1 MQPTIVE
8 HIAIIGAGPG
18 GLALALALHSMG
30 ISVTVF
36 EQRTRDTS
44 MGGAII
50 LAPNALRVLES
61 LGVYSRLKSK
71 GFNFDDFAFVNE
83 QHELLN
89 KFPFGSKSQYGF
101 SALRIRRRVVVSEL
115 VAVAEERGITIQFER
130 NFSHVVEENETGVT
144 FQFKDGLAVNAS
156 LLVGAD
162 GIHSRVRM
170 HLDPLVK
177 PIYSGQLALGCVVPK
192 SAISF
197 PVPFSYQFPA
207 IIYGTNG
214 AFLFIPEDVAGE
226 EILIGTQ
233 KSFPER
239 DREGWTSLSSSK
251 EEVMELFKSNLGAW
265 PEMVASGVTAATK
278 EHLTI
283 WPYYSIPR
291 SEKWLSEGERV
302 VILGDAAHAI
312 PPTGGQGACMAFED
326 AYSLALVLSCLSSK
340 LTLQAGLKEWQK
352 HRLERVDNVMALT
365 RQLGSLRLSA
375 DERAELA
382 RKEEMPGDYLIGDAG
397 SHLSWLYSLDL
408 GTELQSWFQE

>member
-1 MQPTIVE
+1 
-8 HIAIIGAGPG
+8 
-18 GLALALALHSMG
+18 MG

-44 MGGAII
+44 VGGAIV
-50 LAPNALRVLES
+50 LAPNAIRVLDS
-61 LGVYSRLKSK
+61 LDVYSRLSGK
-71 GFNFDDFAFVNE
+71 GFGFDNFAFVNE
-83 QHELLN
+83 QHEVLN
-89 KFPFGSKSQYGF
+89 TFPFGGKSQYGF
-101 SALRIRRRVVVSEL
+101 SALRIRRQVVVSEL
-115 VAVAEERGITIQFER
+115 VAVAEERGIIIQFER
-130 NFSHVVEENETGVT
+130 GFSHVLEENEFGVT
-144 FQFKDGLAVNAS
+144 FKFKDGVVMSAS

-170 HLDPLVK
+170 HLAPFVN

-192 SAISF
+192 SSVSL

-207 IIYGTNG
+207 IMYGRNG

-233 KSFPER
+233 RSFTER

-251 EEVMELFKSNLGAW
+251 EELVELFKSNLGAW
-265 PEMVASGVTAATK
+265 PEMVASGVAAASQ

-291 SEKWLSEGERV
+291 LEKWLSEGERV

-326 AYSLALVLSCLSSK
+326 AYSLALVLSRFSSK
-340 LTLQAGLKEWQK
+340 LSLQSVLKEWQK
-352 HRLERVDNVMALT
+352 HRLGRVDKVMSLT

-382 RKEEMPGDYLIGDAG
+382 GKEGLSDDDLIRNAG
-397 SHLSWLYSLDL
+397 AELNWLYSLDL
-408 GTELQSWFQE
+408 RTEVPSWFQE